1 MLKLE
6 GPSFIGLMANTIIK
20 FNGGKKMEGYRCIY
34 TEHRACDSCG
44 YCKKVEPYEPS
55 DAEIEAEIERQLAEA
70 EAMADN
76 L

>member
-1 MLKLE
+1 
-6 GPSFIGLMANTIIK
+6 
-20 FNGGKKMEGYRCIY
+20 MEGNRCIY
-34 TEHRACDSCG
+34 TEHRICDSCG

-55 DAEIEAEIERQLAEA
+55 DAEIEAEIERQIAEA